1 MLTGRKMRRCG
12 WFCLPVVGLAGCV
25 GDLHPHHGPAFL
37 ERRSPP
43 PLARMA
49 SVPPRQA
56 ASPFPK
62 EPEPPPLA
70 ELPLQP
76 TADRETASSLSQADA
91 LSAAETPLGKTEGSS
106 GAERAD
112 AARPEAGGPPR
123 SASDGPPRSAS
134 DSGASLPP
142 PAVPLPEAAP
152 LPAAPLTLDQIIH
165 ATLWADPFLRAGFES
180 IPQAQADALTA
191 SLLPNPQLIISQ
203 TLLPL
208 TRPFTPDKEGGPP
221 QLDVGIRYPIDW
233 FLFGKRVAA
242 LQSAA
247 LGVRVA
253 EAEFANVVRQ
263 RVLEAAL
270 RYYDLLEAKALV
282 ELAAQDVENLRRIE
296 EITAKAVAGGGRP
309 RVELQRVQLD
319 RLRAE
324 QGLREAEKNRVA
336 AAARLRAVL
345 GQSAAD
351 PAFDVAGDIR
361 EVSIPVL
368 PSAEEAYALAV
379 EERPDLAA
387 LRLRVQQAEANQLV
401 EQRKAWPDVT
411 PFLGYTRQFQRRAMA
426 MPDASSFGFGLEA
439 SLPVFDRNQGNR
451 LKAQS
456 VTAQSQYQ
464 LQAALAGL
472 RAEVEQA
479 AQEVRTAAANA
490 RTVAEEQLK
499 LAAEV
504 RDSIARAYEAGG
516 RPLLDVLDAQ
526 RNYRETYRLY
536 ITSRAA
542 LARAI
547 AQFNAAVNRRL
558 LP

>member
-1 MLTGRKMRRCG
+1 MGSIRRRRRWG
-12 WFCLPVVGLAGCV
+12 WFCLPGVGLAGCV
-25 GDLHPHHGPAFL
+25 GDLHPHSGPAAL
-37 ERRSPP
+37 QWQPSPAPAWMAPQQQAARSFPMTSDESRPP
-43 PLARMA
+43 GE
-49 SVPPRQA
+49 PPVQPAAYRNTA
-56 ASPFPK
+56 ASPP
-62 EPEPPPLA
+62 A
-70 ELPLQP
+70 
-76 TADRETASSLSQADA
+76 ADGPSIAD
-91 LSAAETPLGKTEGSS
+91 EQGKTERNGPGKTGGS
-106 GAERAD
+106 
-112 AARPEAGGPPR
+112 AGGGDQ
-123 SASDGPPRSAS
+123 AV
-134 DSGASLPP
+134 
-142 PAVPLPEAAP
+142 VPLPEGGVPPKAAPLSKPAP
-152 LPAAPLTLDQIIH
+152 LPAGPLTLDQIIQ

-191 SLLPNPQLIISQ
+191 SLLPNPQVNISQ

-208 TRPFTPDKEGGPP
+208 TRPFTPDKQGGPP
-221 QLDVGIRYPIDW
+221 QLDVGVRYPIDW

-263 RVLEAAL
+263 RVLEATL

-282 ELAAQDVENLRRIE
+282 ELAQQDVDNLRRIE
-296 EITAKAVAGGGRP
+296 EITVKAVAGGGRP

-324 QGLREAEKNRVA
+324 QALREAEKNRVA
-336 AAARLRAVL
+336 AAVRLRAVL
-345 GQSAAD
+345 GRSEAD
-351 PAFDVAGDIR
+351 PAFEVAGDIR
-361 EVSIPVL
+361 EVPIPKL

-439 SLPVFDRNQGNR
+439 SLPLFDRNQGNR

-456 VTAQSQYQ
+456 LTAQSQYQ
-464 LQAALAGL
+464 LQAGLVEL
-472 RAEVEQA
+472 RAEIEQA

-504 RDSIARAYEAGG
+504 RDSIAKAYEAGG

-526 RNYRETYRLY
+526 RNYRDTYRLF